1 MSDIVAKIPF
11 IRLLLPAVA
20 SISISAFLIELT
32 YSWVICMAG
41 VGIMAVSFFISE
53 RKQFTCRWLFG
64 AGLFI
69 FVFGLFSLLFQQ
81 KIEESQWR
89 FADKPTVC
97 IGTVVDVPREKPRSF
112 ACNVKISYPVSHK
125 IVAYLQKEDRV
136 RNITPGDEIV
146 FVAQIRT
153 FKNFG
158 NPDDFDYVRFMRNN
172 GFSGTTYLS
181 SSNWHPTGK
190 EHASLYVSA
199 QKVRKKALEF
209 YRMFELDNDAYSF
222 ISALTLGYK
231 HYLTNELQEAFR
243 ASGTAHV
250 LAVSG
255 LHVGIVYGVFAFLFS
270 FLGKTGRRS
279 VIKQIMVIAAL
290 WLYAFVTGLSP
301 SVLRATLML
310 TIASVGWM
318 RGRSGFTLNTLAA
331 AAFFILFL
339 NPMSLFNVGFQ
350 MSFIAVLAIL
360 SFSPVLDSLYQ
371 PKNKIIKK
379 SWGLF
384 SVSIS
389 AQAGIFPIAL
399 HYFGTFPTFF
409 FIANMLIVPLI
420 GVIIYACIPVILLT
434 GLKPFQFVIVDWLYP
449 VFGWILKGLIFVVL
463 KVVCFIETLPYA
475 QLSDKPISTLQMM
488 MLLFIVVT
496 VFKFFTHKRVASLIA
511 GLTCSLFFILT
522 FTYAE
527 LSRKP
532 VQLAVFNK
540 PGFSDIGLYVD
551 EKRVYFDVKENGFI
565 QHPSTSILRLSGSSY
580 SHVETSRPL
589 EIDVLIL
596 SHDPAFSMMQLTNI
610 FRTGQIVLDSSIPQ
624 YGRIRLMRECEKLG
638 ISCHD
643 VGEDGAYLINL

>member
-1 MSDIVAKIPF
+1 MSDLVAKIPF
-11 IRLLLPAVA
+11 LRLLLPALT
-20 SISISAFLIELT
+20 SISVSAFLIEL
-32 YSWVICMAG
+32 SCPWIICMAG
-41 VGIMAVSFFISE
+41 AGAMVVSFVISE
-53 RKQFTCRWLFG
+53 KKQFSFRWLFG
-64 AGLFI
+64 AGLFV
-69 FVFGLFSLLFQQ
+69 FVFGLFTFLFGQ
-81 KIEESQWR
+81 KKEESQWR
-89 FADKPTVC
+89 FADKPMAC
-97 IGTVVDVPREKPRSF
+97 IGTVIEVPREKPRSF
-112 ACNVKISYPVSHK
+112 ACNVKISYPISRK
-125 IVAYLQKEDRV
+125 IVVYLQKEDRV
-136 RNITPGDEIV
+136 RNINPGDEIIFIARV
-146 FVAQIRT
+146 RP

-172 GFSGTTYLS
+172 GFSGSAYLS

-222 ISALTLGYK
+222 VSALTLGYK
-231 HYLTNELQEAFR
+231 HDLTNELQEAFR

-255 LHVGIVYGVFAFLFS
+255 LHVGIVYGIFAFLFS
-270 FLGKTGRRS
+270 FLGKTGGRF
-279 VIKQIMVIAAL
+279 VLKQILVIAAL
-290 WLYAFVTGLSP
+290 WFYAFVTGLSP

-310 TIASVGWM
+310 TIVSVGWV
-318 RGRSGFTLNTLAA
+318 GGKSGFTLNTLAA
-331 AAFFILFL
+331 AALFILFF

-360 SFSPVLDSLYQ
+360 SFNPVLNSLYR
-371 PKNKIIKK
+371 PKKRIIKK
-379 SWGLF
+379 GWGLF

-389 AQAGIFPIAL
+389 AQTGIFPIAL

-409 FIANMLIVPLI
+409 FIANMLVVPLMGI
-420 GVIIYACIPVILLT
+420 IIYACVPVILLT
-434 GLKPFQFVIVDWLYP
+434 GLKPFQSVIVEGLYP
-449 VFGWILKGLIFVVL
+449 VFGWILKALIHVVL
-463 KVVCFIETLPYA
+463 KVVSFIETLPYA
-475 QLSDKPISTLQMM
+475 QLSGKPVSALQMV
-488 MLLFIVVT
+488 LLLLIVVA
-496 VFKFFTHKRVASLIA
+496 VFKFFTHRRVVSLVA

-565 QHPSTSILRLSGSSY
+565 QHPSKSILRLSGSSY

-589 EIDVLIL
+589 KIDVLIL

-610 FRTGQIVLDSSIPQ
+610 FRTGQMVLDSSIPL

-643 VGEDGAYLINL
+643 VEQDGAYLINL

>member
-231 HYLTNELQEAFR
+231 HYLTNELLEAFR

-279 VIKQIMVIAAL
+279 VIKQIMVI
-290 WLYAFVTGLSP
+290 
-301 SVLRATLML
+301 
-310 TIASVGWM
+310 
-318 RGRSGFTLNTLAA
+318 
-331 AAFFILFL
+331 
-339 NPMSLFNVGFQ
+339 
-350 MSFIAVLAIL
+350 
-360 SFSPVLDSLYQ
+360 
-371 PKNKIIKK
+371 
-379 SWGLF
+379 
-384 SVSIS
+384 
-389 AQAGIFPIAL
+389 
-399 HYFGTFPTFF
+399 
-409 FIANMLIVPLI
+409 
-420 GVIIYACIPVILLT
+420 
-434 GLKPFQFVIVDWLYP
+434 
-449 VFGWILKGLIFVVL
+449 
-463 KVVCFIETLPYA
+463 
-475 QLSDKPISTLQMM
+475 
-488 MLLFIVVT
+488 
-496 VFKFFTHKRVASLIA
+496 
-511 GLTCSLFFILT
+511 
-522 FTYAE
+522 
-527 LSRKP
+527 
-532 VQLAVFNK
+532 
-540 PGFSDIGLYVD
+540 
-551 EKRVYFDVKENGFI
+551 EK
-565 QHPSTSILRLSGSSY
+565 
-580 SHVETSRPL
+580 
-589 EIDVLIL
+589 
-596 SHDPAFSMMQLTNI
+596 
-610 FRTGQIVLDSSIPQ
+610 
-624 YGRIRLMRECEKLG
+624 C
-638 ISCHD
+638 
-643 VGEDGAYLINL
+643 